1 MNLNSNTDFTTT
13 GLLTA
18 VLTTVLLITGCST
31 TSKSSTPNVS
41 SQTVTKSLTKPSIS
55 YLSEATEASQ
65 RSADVWIAIAKKN
78 YEAKHYARA
87 LRAANEA
94 LNIDKQKVEARQ
106 IAMLSAVKV
115 MESNI
120 DAYHND
126 VSMNKNEKAT
136 LKETLTNIT
145 SLSSASL

>member
-1 MNLNSNTDFTTT
+1 MNLNFNTDFTTT

-18 VLTTVLLITGCST
+18 VLTTVLLFTGCST
-31 TSKSSTPNVS
+31 TSKSNTPNVS

-55 YLSEATEASQ
+55 YLSKATETSQ

-145 SLSSASL
+145 TLSSASL

>member
-1 MNLNSNTDFTTT
+1 MNLNFNTDFTTT

-31 TSKSSTPNVS
+31 ASKSSTPNVS
-41 SQTVTKSLTKPSIS
+41 SQTVAKPLTKPSIS
-55 YLSEATEASQ
+55 YLSEATETSQ

-94 LNIDKQKVEARQ
+94 LNIDKQKVEALQ

-145 SLSSASL
+145 TLSSASL